1 MNPESYY
8 PQSASAQ
15 LNAVYNREARS
26 PRTTNPNPQQL
37 PSMGRGSVPKFTKCN
52 NVAELNPKVNLQPPF
67 RRANPEGGFISVSKP
82 NMLDL
87 AGFLT
92 LCMTTAF
99 TSVDNPSALN
109 VQDM

>member
-1 MNPESYY
+1 
-8 PQSASAQ
+8 
-15 LNAVYNREARS
+15 
-26 PRTTNPNPQQL
+26 
-37 PSMGRGSVPKFTKCN
+37 MGRGSVPKFTKCN

-99 TSVDNPSALN
+99 TSVDNPSTLN